1 MDATDPGLHAQ
12 LDALADALRARGLR
26 LATAESCTGGLI
38 AAACTARPG
47 SSHWFERGFVSYT
60 NAAKTELLGVPAGLI
75 EAEGAV
81 SEPVARAMAEGALRH
96 SAADLALAVTG
107 IAGPGGARPGKPV
120 GTVWLAWAWRRAGV
134 PCSEALHL
142 QWPGDRRAVRE
153 ATLHEALA
161 RALGWALAQP
171 LPTGKAPAAATCAE
185 PNPGTT
191 ATATATATAPTAP
204 VALLAGRFTP
214 AEQAVWAEALQAE
227 LATLD
232 PPWRLVSEPAQGPA
246 EAIRLAF
253 VANPP
258 PGELAG
264 LPALAAVQSLW
275 AGVDR
280 LLADPSLPA
289 DLPLA
294 RMVDPAMNAAMA
306 ETAVWAVL
314 ALQRGF
320 FDYAAQ
326 QRAALW
332 NPLPQRRADET
343 TVLLLGLGQMGA
355 AVARALAPLGHRLLG
370 WRRSAEAP
378 RPAGL
383 PPSLR
388 LLPGEAGLRAALAEA
403 DLVINLLPLTP
414 ATQGFFDAA
423 RLAQMRP
430 GAALIHLA
438 RGAQVVEPDLLA
450 ALDTGRLRHAVLD
463 VFATEPLPAGHPF
476 WRHPR
481 VTVLPHAAALTDP
494 RSAARIAAA
503 NAQALTEG
511 RPLAHRVDR
520 LRGY

>member
-1 MDATDPGLHAQ
+1 MAPSDPFAALQPA
-12 LDALADALRARGLR
+12 LDALAEALRARGLR
-26 LATAESCTGGLI
+26 LAAAESCTGGLI

-47 SSHWFERGFVSYT
+47 SSDWFDRGFVSYS

-81 SEPVARAMAEGALRH
+81 SAPVARAMAEGALQR

-120 GTVWLAWAWRRAGV
+120 GTVWLAWAWRQAGAV
-134 PCSEALHL
+134 RSEALHL
-142 QWPGDRRAVRE
+142 QWPGDRAAVRE
-153 ATLHEALA
+153 ATLREALA
-161 RALGWALAQP
+161 RALAWALAQP
-171 LPTGKAPAAATCAE
+171 RPPAPAAPAE
-185 PNPGTT
+185 LP
-191 ATATATATAPTAP
+191 AAPAVRAASAEAP

-214 AEQAVWAEALQAE
+214 EEQAVWAEALQAE
-227 LATLD
+227 LAALQ
-232 PPWRLVSEPAQGPA
+232 PPWRLVTDPACGPAQ
-246 EAIRLAF
+246 AIRLAF

-258 PGELAG
+258 PGALDG

-280 LLADPSLPA
+280 LLADPGLPA
-289 DLPLA
+289 GLPLA
-294 RMVDPAMNAAMA
+294 RMVDPAMGAAMA
-306 ETAVWAVL
+306 ETALWAVL

-326 QRAALW
+326 QRAAQW
-332 NPLPQRRADET
+332 RPLPQRRADET
-343 TVLLLGLGQMGA
+343 PVLLLGLGQMGA
-355 AVARALAPLGHRLLG
+355 AVARALAPLGYRLLG

-383 PPSLR
+383 PPGLI
-388 LLPGEAGLRAALAEA
+388 LQQGEAGLRAALAEA
-403 DLVINLLPLTP
+403 ELVINLLPLTP
-414 ATQGFFDAA
+414 ATQGFFDAD

-430 GAALIHLA
+430 GAALVHLG
-438 RGAQVVEPDLLA
+438 RGAQLVEPELLA

-481 VTVLPHAAALTDP
+481 VTVLPHVAALTDP
-494 RSAARIAAA
+494 RSAARVAAA
-503 NAQALTEG
+503 NAQALAEG
-511 RPLAHRVDR
+511 RPLAHTVDR
-520 LRGY
+520 RRGY

>member
-1 MDATDPGLHAQ
+1 MDAPDPGRPAL
-12 LDALADALRARGLR
+12 LDALAEALRARGLR
-26 LATAESCTGGLI
+26 LSTAESCTGGLI
-38 AAACTARPG
+38 AAACTEQPG
-47 SSHWFERGFVSYT
+47 SSDWFDRGVVTYS
-60 NAAKTELLGVPAGLI
+60 NAAKTELLGVPADLI

-81 SEPVARAMAEGALRH
+81 SEPVARAMAEGVLQR

-120 GTVWLAWAWRRAGV
+120 GTVWLAWAWRVAGT
-134 PCSEALHL
+134 PCSAALRL
-142 QWPGDRRAVRE
+142 QLPGDRRAVRE
-153 ATLHEALA
+153 ATRQEALV
-161 RALGWALAQP
+161 RALDWAHAQP
-171 LPTGKAPAAATCAE
+171 RPSGEGGGPAPAH
-185 PNPGTT
+185 
-191 ATATATATAPTAP
+191 ATAVVPRPEAP
-204 VALLAGRFTP
+204 VALLAGRFT
-214 AEQAVWAEALQAE
+214 AVEQAVWAEALQAE

-232 PPWRLVSEPAQGPA
+232 PPWRLVSDPAQGPA

-258 PGELAG
+258 PGVLAG

-289 DLPLA
+289 GLPLA
-294 RMVDPAMNAAMA
+294 RMVDPAMSAAMA
-306 ETAVWAVL
+306 ETALWAVL

-326 QRAALW
+326 QRAAQW
-332 NPLPQRRADET
+332 RPLPQRRADET
-343 TVLLLGLGQMGA
+343 TVLLLGLGQMGR
-355 AVARALAPLGHRLLG
+355 AVACALAPLGHRLLG

-383 PPSLR
+383 PPGLR
-388 LLPGEAGLRAALAEA
+388 LQPGEAGLRAALAEA
-403 DLVINLLPLTP
+403 DLVLNLLPLTP

-438 RGAQVVEPDLLA
+438 RGAQLVEPDLLA

-463 VFATEPLPAGHPF
+463 VFATEPLPGDHPF

-481 VTVLPHAAALTDP
+481 VTVLPHVAALTDP

-503 NAQALTEG
+503 NAQALAEG

-520 LRGY
+520 DRGY